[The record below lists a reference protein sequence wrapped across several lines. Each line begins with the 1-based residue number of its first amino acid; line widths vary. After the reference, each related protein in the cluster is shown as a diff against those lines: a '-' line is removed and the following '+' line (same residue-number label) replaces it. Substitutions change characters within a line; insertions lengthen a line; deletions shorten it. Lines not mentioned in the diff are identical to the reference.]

1 MVAIDMKA
9 KTTEGLGIF
18 SNQTPGFVHTILFK
32 VWDVVEQRIV
42 GQVFDPVYQ
51 EIREPGTAM
60 VRS

>member
-1 MVAIDMKA
+1 MVAIDMKD
-9 KTTEGLGIF
+9 KTIEGLDLH
-18 SNQTPGFVHTILFK
+18 STGFFQPLLVK

-51 EIREPGTAM
+51 GVREPGMKM